1 MEVGKSNFLVGIP
14 SVREGVG
21 WVQYP
26 TYSVVGPVV
35 AAPGMAAVALETV
48 VMEFVVGNLN

>member
-1 MEVGKSNFLVGIP
+1 MGIP

-48 VMEFVVGNLN
+48 VMEFDAGNLD